1 MIEIVCKNGLQEEE
15 KKLCLPKNI
24 RQIGSPRGRHKIY
37 IEDYVYTYLKS
48 IAQKKES
55 CAVVFLGKSQVAKDI
70 RYTFVSGAAEC
81 GPGVFQWDSICL
93 DESFW
98 NHIEKEKQQYF
109 PDKEIVG
116 WFLGKTGQAM
126 ELTPVVEAAHRK
138 YFPGRDKILMLM
150 DILEQE
156 EVFFIYDQGYLQ
168 KREGYYIYYEKNLP
182 MQEYMVQKKEE
193 GAGAAEEGYGLQ
205 SMGGDGELPMQ
216 QEMAELEDAEGLQGL
231 PGIGEMQQG
240 HASPSGKAAGSQM
253 ENVSRSR
260 RSKKSRRQNPSQL
273 EGATEPQTGRASLQ
287 NEEGTPQT
295 GRASLQNEEGTP
307 QPEGKADM
315 QQSNTSMPEGAM
327 DMRQSNAPASE
338 GAMGIQ
344 QSNAL
349 TPESAMG
356 RQEGSTVANPA
367 PERDPANR
375 QLGETAYAASGQ
387 AGKQAEAAKLQ
398 AGTPAGAK
406 SGQPVSAAGSGRTG
420 TAGLGTAANGK
431 AGQEAALADA
441 RAASGQAQA
450 PDRAKARQLK
460 QKSARKKSGAAIAQ
474 KSGAEA
480 KARVK
485 AGTRARL
492 QTGEGVKEYL
502 ELKKEFQELH
512 KELEKELPTGSPEKI
527 FAKSNLEE
535 PKTQAEEALESYRH
549 MILERQGRQIAR
561 QNRKFLYTASSFFLV
576 AVCVLG
582 ITTINN
588 YRKMQEVEDV
598 LHVMSG
604 NASEGK
610 RAGKEDGPVVE
621 SVMSGVEPLQ
631 ENGET
636 PAATGEGQPASSG
649 GQESGQAGA
658 DNNAG
663 EGQPTSG
670 GGQEAAQAGT
680 GNGEGTGQPAS
691 GSGQESGQAG
701 ADNNAGEGQPT
712 SGGGQEA
719 AQAGT
724 ENSSGTGQPA
734 SGSSQDTDKAETGD
748 SQGTETSSVSQPNS
762 SGGNTDSSTESQ
774 QPSPAG
780 EPSTANGTE
789 ETAAPQPRYYTVKPG
804 DTLGSICISIYHD
817 QGMMAKVCEANGI
830 DNGDKIYVGQK
841 LVLP

>member
-231 PGIGEMQQG
+231 PGIGEVQQG

-260 RSKKSRRQNPSQL
+260 RSKKSRRQNLSQL

-287 NEEGTPQT
+287 NEEG
-295 GRASLQNEEGTP
+295 NP

-315 QQSNTSMPEGAM
+315 QQSNTSTPEGAM
-327 DMRQSNAPASE
+327 DMRQSNAPAPKA
-338 GAMGIQ
+338 AMGMQ
-344 QSNAL
+344 PSNAL

-356 RQEGSTVANPA
+356 RKEGSTVANPA

-680 GNGEGTGQPAS
+680 
-691 GSGQESGQAG
+691 
-701 ADNNAGEGQPT
+701 
-712 SGGGQEA
+712 
-719 AQAGT
+719 

-748 SQGTETSSVSQPNS
+748 SQGTETFSGSQPNS
-762 SGGNTDSSTESQ
+762 SGGNTDSSTGSQ

>member
-205 SMGGDGELPMQ
+205 SMGGDEELPMQ
-216 QEMAELEDAEGLQGL
+216 QEMAELEDTEGLQGL
-231 PGIGEMQQG
+231 PGIGEVQQG

-287 NEEGTPQT
+287 NEEG
-295 GRASLQNEEGTP
+295 NP

-315 QQSNTSMPEGAM
+315 QQSNTSTPEGAM
-327 DMRQSNAPASE
+327 DMRQSNAPAPKA
-338 GAMGIQ
+338 AMGMQ
-344 QSNAL
+344 PSNAL

-356 RQEGSTVANPA
+356 RKEGSTVANPA

-670 GGQEAAQAGT
+670 GGQEA
-680 GNGEGTGQPAS
+680 
-691 GSGQESGQAG
+691 
-701 ADNNAGEGQPT
+701 
-712 SGGGQEA
+712 
-719 AQAGT
+719 GT

>member
-205 SMGGDGELPMQ
+205 SMGGDEELPMQ
-216 QEMAELEDAEGLQGL
+216 QEMAELEDTEGLQGL
-231 PGIGEMQQG
+231 PGIGEVQQG

-287 NEEGTPQT
+287 NEEG
-295 GRASLQNEEGTP
+295 NP

-315 QQSNTSMPEGAM
+315 QQSNTSTPEGAM
-327 DMRQSNAPASE
+327 DMRQSNAPAPKA
-338 GAMGIQ
+338 AMGMQ
-344 QSNAL
+344 PSNAL

-356 RQEGSTVANPA
+356 RKEGSTVANPA

-663 EGQPTSG
+663 ES
-670 GGQEAAQAGT
+670 
-680 GNGEGTGQPAS
+680 
-691 GSGQESGQAG
+691 
-701 ADNNAGEGQPT
+701 QPT